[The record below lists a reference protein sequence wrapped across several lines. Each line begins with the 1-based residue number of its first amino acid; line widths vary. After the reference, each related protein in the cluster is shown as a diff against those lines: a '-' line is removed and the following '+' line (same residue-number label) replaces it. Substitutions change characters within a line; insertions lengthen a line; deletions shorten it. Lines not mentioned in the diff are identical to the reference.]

1 MKLSQKKPPI
11 TLGEF
16 HRMIGGE
23 LIGDPEVLISHT
35 APIET
40 AGEGAM
46 TLVAGRSTKEKAK
59 DNLAAAY
66 IIERKFAD
74 DLEVNGII
82 VDDGRE
88 AFAVVLGY
96 FQRKVIH
103 TGTVSSKAVVEL
115 GAKIGNNVTIY
126 DFAYIAADAEIGDGT
141 VIFPHVFVGPGSKV
155 GRDCVI
161 YPQVVIR
168 ENVTIG
174 DRAIIH
180 SGVIIGVDGF
190 GFTLTEEGWKKVP
203 QIGGVVI
210 GNDVELFSNTSI
222 ASGAA
227 GPTVIADGVKV
238 GDMTHVGHNSVIGR
252 DSIMAGQIGISGSTV
267 IGKRVMVGGQVMFAG
282 HQTIGDGAG
291 IMSKALVD
299 GDIEPGA
306 IVSGIPAR
314 DNKKELRIKA
324 SMQDLPEL
332 RKQVKELAK
341 KLDEVLA
348 KQKEN

>member
-46 TLVAGRSTKEKAK
+46 TLVAGRSAKEKAK

-252 DSIMAGQIGISGSTV
+252 D
-267 IGKRVMVGGQVMFAG
+267 
-282 HQTIGDGAG
+282 
-291 IMSKALVD
+291 
-299 GDIEPGA
+299 
-306 IVSGIPAR
+306 
-314 DNKKELRIKA
+314 
-324 SMQDLPEL
+324 
-332 RKQVKELAK
+332 
-341 KLDEVLA
+341 
-348 KQKEN
+348 